1 MKHKP
6 WKALV
11 SLLLCAALLLCQAG
25 TLADQIPDKV
35 TAGSRGCKLRSSPEV
50 PRPDQD
56 ANLIIRVH
64 AGMTMEVL
72 SVVGGWYLVRYM
84 EYVGYVA
91 SNYVEITSFRESDSY
106 TDTYLPPKNTGYL
119 GILRYRTGQ
128 TQALYDGNFSYAFS
142 IRPVSIMKGEYWIFG
157 GHEVEREGKIGPNGG
172 NLRSNMDRTDRK
184 TIIRLLRP
192 AEKVYVKCWFFD
204 YDGNP
209 WFYVTYKNPE
219 TDKEIEGYVNAVNVD
234 AGYVEF
240 GTPAE

>member
-1 MKHKP
+1 M
-6 WKALV
+6 
-11 SLLLCAALLLCQAG
+11 
-25 TLADQIPDKV
+25 ADQIPDKV

-50 PRPDQD
+50 PPRRDKNGNQD
-56 ANLIIRVH
+56 DNLILKIH
-64 AGMTMEVL
+64 AGSTMEVL
-72 SVVGGWYLVRYM
+72 SVVGGWYLVRYL

-106 TDTYLPPKNTGYL
+106 SDTYLPPKNTGYL

-128 TQALYDGNFSYAFS
+128 TKALYDGNFSYAFS

-172 NLRSNMDRTDRK
+172 NLRSNMDRTDKK

-192 AEKVYVKCWFFD
+192 DEKVFVNCWFFD

-209 WFYVTYKNPE
+209 WFYVTYKNPDN
-219 TDKEIEGYVNAVNVD
+219 DKEIEGYVNTVNVEMQVAVD
-234 AGYVEF
+234 F
-240 GTPAE
+240 GLEY